1 MMSKQFASKII
12 MHGSIFVR
20 SLLGTDLNILSKL
33 GKCADP
39 FLGTSAGIRKKIR
52 QKCRKMGRFF
62 SRHKLQIYRFKTLKL
77 TSVKCLNCNKSQKN
91 IVFSDCF

>member
-1 MMSKQFASKII
+1 MLKPFESKII

-39 FLGTSAGIRKKIR
+39 FLGTSAGIRKIR
-52 QKCRKMGRFF
+52 QKCRKMGRNFF
-62 SRHKLQIYRFKTLKL
+62 PVTHTPL
-77 TSVKCLNCNKSQKN
+77 
-91 IVFSDCF
+91 